1 MLFFIFR
8 LFFVKLYLLDEVT
21 KAMSFHYFYSLFS
34 FVVCLYAEDEEKV
47 YSSFLP
53 APTPQI

>member
-1 MLFFIFR
+1 M
-8 LFFVKLYLLDEVT
+8 T

-34 FVVCLYAEDEEKV
+34 FLVCLYAEDEEKV